1 MRRACLPG
9 NRCLGRYPL
18 GLIVVGA
25 LVLGELIGLLVV
37 NRLDPSP
44 STRSGSSPPSSPQQR
59 RAGSAAHEDDEVT
72 PAGGA
77 RGVHILDLLARRTP
91 FKFDED
97 ATELDASRK
106 YKVARSFLSPDAEFG
121 SPDAGEVCLAT
132 QGSLDR
138 LHTLVELAQLWNGP
152 LSLAVFVPNAAQ
164 FQALRAY
171 LALLR
176 SCSEPVRA
184 NVRVDLV
191 FPVGV
196 NVTRAVPWS
205 TRGSGGG
212 PEFSCAGHASLL
224 RALQASEGAR
234 VVRGSVKQ
242 MLYPQNHL
250 RNVARDGCS
259 PQKHFF
265 VVDIDVMPKPGLWD
279 ELSDFLAS
287 ANSGRRPPCAKCVFV
302 VPTYE
307 AREMVPVP
315 RTKRELL
322 AMVRRREA
330 RPFHEKSFVFN
341 QYATNHA
348 AWEALPHTEDGLH
361 AAYRVQ
367 HYEFFYEPF
376 YVAGKEV
383 PRYDERFVGY
393 GFTRNTQV
401 YETHAAGFEFWVL
414 DEAFALHRGM
424 QNHRARGYW
433 RERQNAL
440 NQRKL
445 ASFKRDVK
453 RKYQVTATKTT
464 LPPATKPLLL

>member
-1 MRRACLPG
+1 MRGECLPG
-9 NRCLGRYPL
+9 SRSLGRRL
-18 GLIVVGA
+18 LALVVVGV
-25 LVLGELIGLLVV
+25 LVLGELFGLLAV
-37 NRLDPSP
+37 NRLEPSP
-44 STRSGSSPPSSPQQR
+44 AGARNSAARNSSSSPSFPPQHNFAEDEMTPS
-59 RAGSAAHEDDEVT
+59 
-72 PAGGA
+72 GA
-77 RGVHILDLLARRTP
+77 SSVHILDLLSRRAP
-91 FKFDED
+91 FKFNEESN
-97 ATELDASRK
+97 ELDASGK
-106 YKVARSFLSPDAEFG
+106 YKIARSFLASDAGSPD
-121 SPDAGEVCLAT
+121 DAGEVCLAT
-132 QGSLDR
+132 QSSLDR

-152 LSLAVFVPNAAQ
+152 LSLAVFVANAAQ
-164 FQALRAY
+164 FHALRAY
-171 LALLR
+171 LALVH

-191 FPVGV
+191 YPAGV
-196 NVTRAVPWS
+196 NVTRPVAWPRVP
-205 TRGSGGG
+205 GS
-212 PEFSCAGHASLL
+212 PSSAYSCSAHASLMRTL
-224 RALQASEGAR
+224 HSSGRAR
-234 VVRGSVKQ
+234 VVRGSAKQ

-259 PQKHFF
+259 PHRHFL

-279 ELSDFLAS
+279 ELLDFLGGS
-287 ANSGRRPPCAKCVFV
+287 QWNSCAKCVFV

-307 AREMVPVP
+307 AREMAPVP

-330 RPFHEKSFVFN
+330 RPFHQKSFVFN

-348 AWEALPHTEDGLH
+348 AWEALPHSEDGLH

-440 NQRKL
+440 NHRKL
-445 ASFKRDVK
+445 AGFQRDVQ
-453 RKYQVTATKTT
+453 RKYRITAATT
-464 LPPATKPLLL
+464 TTTPATKPPMA